1 MKKLLSLGLAATMVL
16 PVAAVGTVGASA
28 AGSVGG
34 FGTLGTYT
42 PSAGVK
48 TNRLLFAMP
57 GAWQNSVTED
67 PRCGGSGSRCSQP
80 VGDRRPD
87 LRQRRK
93 RRRYPDHLE
102 QLSRRRTRD
111 RPCQEPF
118 LCSFAADQRFSL
130 SVL

>member
-1 MKKLLSLGLAATMVL
+1 MKKLLSLGLAAAMVL

-67 PRCGGSGSRCSQP
+67 PRCGGAAGIYWWSGY
-80 VGDRRPD
+80 DTPD
-87 LRQRRK
+87 TMADGHGWPGYQA
-93 RRRYPDHLE
+93 E
-102 QLSRRRTRD
+102 QV
-111 RPCQEPF
+111 Q
-118 LCSFAADQRFSL
+118 
-130 SVL
+130 